1 MPRVGLSFIKPQFQ
15 KISVI
20 SERYFR
26 RRIEVSYLCE
36 IDVKKLRM
44 TFKNITEYFT
54 EIVEESKL
62 KSYCIVNDDILYGII
77 ELYINVRSF

>member
-1 MPRVGLSFIKPQFQ
+1 MWNRCK
-15 KISVI
+15 KIT
-20 SERYFR
+20 YD
-26 RRIEVSYLCE
+26 L
-36 IDVKKLRM
+36 VK
-44 TFKNITEYFT
+44 FKNITEYFT

>member
-1 MPRVGLSFIKPQFQ
+1 MLRVGLSFIKPQFQ

-26 RRIEVSYLCE
+26 RRTEVPYLCE

-44 TFKNITEYFT
+44 T
-54 EIVEESKL
+54 
-62 KSYCIVNDDILYGII
+62 
-77 ELYINVRSF
+77 

>member
-26 RRIEVSYLCE
+26 RRTEVSYLCE
-36 IDVKKLRM
+36 IDVKKLHM
-44 TFKNITEYFT
+44 TYLN
-54 EIVEESKL
+54 SKTL
-62 KSYCIVNDDILYGII
+62 QSILQK
-77 ELYINVRSF
+77 